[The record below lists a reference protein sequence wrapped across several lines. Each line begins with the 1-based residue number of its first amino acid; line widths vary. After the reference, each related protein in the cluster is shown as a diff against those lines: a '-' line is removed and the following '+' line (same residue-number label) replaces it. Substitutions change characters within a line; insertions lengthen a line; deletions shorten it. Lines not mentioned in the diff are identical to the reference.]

1 MAAESPSDLKF
12 EIGHVLLI
20 DIVGYSKLLI
30 NEQRERLETLNQ
42 IVRQTAQFR
51 ESEASGMLVRLP
63 TGDGMALIFRD
74 SLEAPVRCALEID
87 AALRSQ
93 TSIPVRMG
101 IHSGPVSEVSDVN
114 ERTNLAGA
122 GINTAQRV
130 MDCGDAGHILL
141 SKRVAEDLGQY
152 RHWQPYLHELGECEV
167 KHGVVISVVNLYTD
181 EAGNS
186 HTPQKLA
193 AEKNGERT
201 AKTFLGVPHLSK
213 RSLITAI
220 VLLIALGLGLFR
232 FAHRSRQTGPGIAV
246 NEASASA
253 NNKSI
258 AVLPFV
264 DLSQAK
270 DQEYFCDGIS
280 EEILDAL
287 AKVEGLRVVARTS
300 SFSFRGKNADVSEIA
315 QKLNVRNVLEGSLR
329 RAGNRIR
336 ISAQLID
343 TRNGFH
349 LWSETYER
357 ELQDM
362 FAMQDEITRAIVNAL
377 KIKLAV
383 ALPVHKKPNTEGY
396 DLYLKG
402 RYFLNRKTEP
412 DAKRAIDY
420 FQQALAKDPNDALAY
435 AGLSDSYL
443 SLIFPLNVAAPRE
456 AMPKAKEAA
465 LHALAI
471 DNALGEAHASLAY
484 VTFFY
489 DWDWPAAER
498 EFKRAIELSPN
509 NADAHHWY
517 SHYLMAQG
525 RIEESLTQ
533 SKRILELSPFDIL
546 FNVHLGWHYLYARQY
561 DQALDQIEKTIEMD
575 RNYAE
580 TYPWLGLI
588 LEQKGRYAEAIAAF
602 QNAIRLFPGGS
613 SIVEA
618 ELAHTYAVS
627 GNREEA
633 QKIIAELQKLAK
645 SKYIPSFQIAAIYA
659 GLSASPARNA
669 SPVRTEK
676 DQAFAWLEKAY
687 EERSDGLVYLM
698 ADQRFDTLR
707 SDPRFKDLAHRIG
720 LVPRK

>member
-1 MAAESPSDLKF
+1 MAAEPPSDLKF

-42 IVRQTAQFR
+42 IVRQTAQVR

-87 AALRSQ
+87 AALRSH

-101 IHSGPVSEVSDVN
+101 IHSGPVSEVKDVN

-167 KHGVVISVVNLYTD
+167 KHGVVISVVNLCTD
-181 EAGNS
+181 EVGNS
-186 HTPQKLA
+186 HTPRKLEA
-193 AEKNGERT
+193 RKNGESVART
-201 AKTFLGVPHLSK
+201 FPRTPHLSK
-213 RSLITAI
+213 QSLIAAAI
-220 VLLIALGLGLFR
+220 VLLIALGVGLFL
-232 FAHRSRQTGPGIAV
+232 FAHRSRQTGPGIAA
-246 NEASASA
+246 NEAGASA

-264 DLSQAK
+264 DLSQGK

-300 SFSFRGKNADVSEIA
+300 AFSFKGKNADVSEIA

-329 RAGNRIR
+329 RDGNRIR

-343 TRNGFH
+343 TRDGFH

-357 ELQDM
+357 ELQDV

-383 ALPVHKKPNTEGY
+383 ALPGHKKPNTEAY

-402 RYFLNRKTEP
+402 RYFLNRKNEA
-412 DAKRAIDY
+412 DARRAIDY
-420 FQQALAKDPNDALAY
+420 FEQALAKDPNDAPAY
-435 AGLSDSYL
+435 AGLADSY
-443 SLIFPLNVAAPRE
+443 SSFVFPLGVVTPRE

-465 LHALAI
+465 QRALAI

-484 VTFFY
+484 IAFFY
-489 DWDWPAAER
+489 DWDWAAAER
-498 EFKRAIELSPN
+498 GFKRALELNPN
-509 NADAHHWY
+509 NADTHHWY
-517 SHYLMAQG
+517 SHFLMGQG
-525 RIEESLTQ
+525 RIEESLIQ
-533 SKRILELSPFDIL
+533 SKRALELSPFDIL
-546 FNVHLGWHYLYARQY
+546 FNIHLGWHYFYARQY
-561 DQALDQIEKTIEMD
+561 DQALEQIEKTVEMD
-575 RNYAE
+575 KNFAQ

-602 QNAIRLFPGGS
+602 QNAIKLFPGGS
-613 SIVEA
+613 SIAEA
-618 ELAHTYAVS
+618 ELAHTYAAS

-633 QKIIAELQKLAK
+633 QKIVAELQELAK
-645 SKYIPSFQIAAIYA
+645 TKYVSSFQIAAIYT
-659 GLSASPARNA
+659 GLG
-669 SPVRTEK
+669 EK
-676 DQAFAWLEKAY
+676 DQAFAWLEKAQ
-687 EERSDGLVYLM
+687 EERSDGLVNLK
-698 ADQRFDTLR
+698 AEQRFDSLR
-707 SDPRFKDLAHRIG
+707 SDPRFKDLARRMG
-720 LVPRK
+720 LIPRN

>member
-1 MAAESPSDLKF
+1 MPAESPSNLKF

-87 AALRSQ
+87 EALTSHA
-93 TSIPVRMG
+93 SIPVRMG
-101 IHSGPVSEVSDVN
+101 IHSGPVSEVRDVN
-114 ERTNLAGA
+114 ERMNLAGA

-141 SKRVAEDLGQY
+141 SKRVADDLGQY

-167 KHGVVISVVNLYTD
+167 KHGVVVSVVNLYTD
-181 EAGNS
+181 EVGNS
-186 HTPQKLA
+186 RTPQKLEA
-193 AEKNGERT
+193 GKNGKRA
-201 AKTFLGVPHLSK
+201 AKTFPGVPHLNK
-213 RSLITAI
+213 QNLTAAAI
-220 VLLIALGLGLFR
+220 VLLAALGVGLFW

-246 NEASASA
+246 NEAGASA
-253 NNKSI
+253 NVKSI

-300 SFSFRGKNADVSEIA
+300 SFAFKGKNADVSEIA
-315 QKLNVRNVLEGSLR
+315 QKLNVANVLEGSLR
-329 RAGNRIR
+329 REGDRIR
-336 ISAQLID
+336 IAVQLVNARD
-343 TRNGFH
+343 GFH
-349 LWSETYER
+349 LWSETFER
-357 ELQDM
+357 ELQGV
-362 FAMQDEITRAIVNAL
+362 FAVQDEITRAVVDAL

-383 ALPVHKKPNTEGY
+383 ALPVHKEPNTEAY

-402 RYFLNRKTEP
+402 RYFLNRKNEA
-412 DAKRAIDY
+412 DARRAIDY
-420 FQQALAKDPNDALAY
+420 FEQALAKDPNDAPAY
-435 AGLSDSYL
+435 AGLADSY
-443 SLIFPLNVAAPRE
+443 SSFVFPLGAVTPRE

-465 LHALAI
+465 QRALAI

-484 VTFFY
+484 IAFFY
-489 DWDWPAAER
+489 DWDWAAAER
-498 EFKRAIELSPN
+498 GFKRALELNPN
-509 NADAHHWY
+509 NADTHHWY
-517 SHYLMAQG
+517 SHFLMGQG
-525 RIEESLTQ
+525 RIEESLIQ
-533 SKRILELSPFDIL
+533 SKRALELSPFDIL
-546 FNVHLGWHYLYARQY
+546 FNIHLAWHYLYARQY

-575 RNYAE
+575 KNFAQ

-588 LEQKGRYAEAIAAF
+588 LEQKGRYADAIAAF
-602 QNAIRLFPGGS
+602 ENAIRLFPGGS
-613 SIVEA
+613 SIAEA

-633 QKIIAELQKLAK
+633 QKIIAELQELAK
-645 SKYIPSFQIAAIYA
+645 SKNISSFQIAAIYA
-659 GLSASPARNA
+659 GLG
-669 SPVRTEK
+669 EK
-676 DQAFAWLEKAY
+676 DHAFEWLGKAY
-687 EERSDGLVYLM
+687 EERSDSLVYLM
-698 ADQRFDTLR
+698 VDPRLDGLR
-707 SDPRFKDLAHRIG
+707 SDPRFTDLARRVG
-720 LVPRK
+720 LIPQR

>member
-1 MAAESPSDLKF
+1 MASESAPDVQL
-12 EIGHVLLI
+12 EIGHVLFI
-20 DIVGYSKLLI
+20 DVVGYSKLLI
-30 NEQRERLETLNQ
+30 DDQRELQQQLNQ
-42 IVRQTAQFR
+42 IVRNTEQFR
-51 ESEASGMLVRLP
+51 AAEAAGKLVRLP
-63 TGDGMALIFRD
+63 TGDGMALVFFTTP
-74 SLEAPVRCALEID
+74 EAPVQCAVETSE
-87 AALRSQ
+87 ALRSHPQ
-93 TSIPVRMG
+93 LRLRMG
-101 IHSGPVSEVSDVN
+101 INTGPVSGVADINDKSN
-114 ERTNLAGA
+114 IAGA
-122 GINTAQRV
+122 GINMAQRV
-130 MDCGDAGHILL
+130 TDLGDAGHILL
-141 SKRVAEDLGQY
+141 SKRAAEDLAQY
-152 RHWQPYLHELGECEV
+152 RRWESLLHDLGEIEV
-167 KHGVVISVVNLYTD
+167 KHGVKISIVNLYT
-181 EAGNS
+181 ETIGNREVPEKLKQSFRKQSARRRLKRVFIAG
-186 HTPQKLA
+186 
-193 AEKNGERT
+193 
-201 AKTFLGVPHLSK
+201 
-213 RSLITAI
+213 AI
-220 VLLIALGLGLFR
+220 VAAIAVALLLFR
-232 FAHRSRQTGPGIAV
+232 SVGTSLRDVPQNDRATSLPIP
-246 NEASASA
+246 E
-253 NNKSI
+253 KSV

-264 DLSQAK
+264 DLSQAR

-300 SFSFRGKNADVSEIA
+300 SFAFKGKNADVSEIA
-315 QKLNVRNVLEGSLR
+315 QKLNVGNVLEGSLR
-329 RAGNRIR
+329 REGNRIR
-336 ISAQLID
+336 VAVQLINARD
-343 TRNGFH
+343 GFH
-349 LWSETYER
+349 MWSQTFER
-357 ELQDM
+357 ELQGV
-362 FAMQDEITRAIVNAL
+362 FAVQDEITRAVVDAL
-377 KIKLAV
+377 KIKFAV
-383 ALPVHKKPNTEGY
+383 ALPAHKQPNTEAY

-402 RYFLNRKTEP
+402 RYFLSRKTEP

-498 EFKRAIELSPN
+498 EFRRAIELNPN

-546 FNVHLGWHYLYARQY
+546 FNVHLAWHYLYARQY
-561 DQALDQIEKTIEMD
+561 DQALDQIEKTVEMD

-627 GNREEA
+627 GNREAA

-659 GLSASPARNA
+659 DLSASPARNA
-669 SPVRTEK
+669 SPARTEK

-698 ADQRFDTLR
+698 ADQRFDSLR